1 VSPDKR
7 LGPPDP
13 EEGGAARENG
23 VDGETQ
29 AHRGKAKEN
38 EMYVSIDRELSR
50 HRCEEIRREVAAN
63 RLAGVARANRE
74 RRPYV
79 VRDLS
84 WELARYLDA
93 EGFSA
98 SASTTPKNA
107 GGN

>member
-1 VSPDKR
+1 M
-7 LGPPDP
+7 
-13 EEGGAARENG
+13 
-23 VDGETQ
+23 
-29 AHRGKAKEN
+29 H
-38 EMYVSIDRELSR
+38 VSIDRELSR
-50 HRCEEIRREVAAN
+50 HHREEIRREVAAN

-98 SASTTPKNA
+98 GDFAASNSAS
-107 GGN
+107 GN